1 MTGAIA
7 VVGAG
12 SWGTALAATWARSEK
27 TVRLWCRRSEL
38 AESMRRTR
46 QNPDYL
52 PGVSIPPSVE
62 IDESIEQIVSGA
74 SIVVLAAPSHVYRSV
89 LAELAPS
96 VRPETIFVSAAKG
109 IENDTLMR
117 MSEVT
122 RDVFRS
128 AFTPRFAA
136 LSGPTF
142 APEVARGEPA
152 AVVIASNDAR
162 LRARLQQEL
171 STPRFRLYTNADTV
185 GVEMGA
191 AAKNII
197 AIAAGVTEGLGL
209 GSNTTAALI
218 TRGLAEITRLAVAC
232 GGRRETLAG
241 LAGLGDLALTSYGYL
256 SRNRQVGIA
265 LGQGRSIAEITA
277 GMRMVAEGV
286 KTTKSAVALAGA
298 LNVDMPIAAK
308 MYAVLYEGLRPEDA
322 IDELMERKLRE
333 E

>member
-1 MTGAIA
+1 MSSTIA

-12 SWGTALAATWARSEK
+12 SWGTALSVTWARADK
-27 TVRLWCRRSEL
+27 TVRLWARRPEL
-38 AESMRRTR
+38 AAALSASRE
-46 QNPDYL
+46 NAEYL
-52 PGVSIPPSVE
+52 PSVSIPASVDVGPA
-62 IDESIEQIVSGA
+62 IQTVVDGA
-74 SIVVLAAPSHVYRSV
+74 DIVVVAAPSHVYRAV
-89 LAELAPS
+89 LRQLAPAA
-96 VRPETIFVSAAKG
+96 RPETIFVSAAKG
-109 IENDTLMR
+109 IENDSLMR

-122 RDVFRS
+122 DDVFRS
-128 AFTPRFAA
+128 AFRPRFAV

-152 AVVIASNDAR
+152 AVVIASTDAD
-162 LRARLQQEL
+162 LRLQLQAEL

-185 GVEMGA
+185 GVEVAA

-209 GSNTTAALI
+209 GSNTIAALI

-241 LAGLGDLALTSYGYL
+241 LAGLGDLALTSYGHR

-265 LGQGRSIAEITA
+265 LGREQSIAEITA

-286 KTTKSAVALAGA
+286 KTTKAAVALAAA
-298 LNVDMPIAAK
+298 LKVDMPIAAK
-308 MYAVLYEGLRPEDA
+308 MYEVLYEGLRPEVA
-322 IDELMERKLRE
+322 INDLMERKLRE

>member
-1 MTGAIA
+1 MSSSIA

-12 SWGTALAATWARSEK
+12 SWGTALSVIWARAGKS
-27 TVRLWCRRSEL
+27 VRLWARRSDL
-38 AESMRRTR
+38 AAAMNSTR
-46 QNPDYL
+46 ENAEYL
-52 PGVSIPPSVE
+52 PGVSIPESV
-62 IDESIEQIVSGA
+62 QISDAIASTVIGA
-74 SIVVLAAPSHVYRSV
+74 DIVIVAAPSHVFRGV
-89 LAELAPS
+89 LESITPAA
-96 VRPETIFVSAAKG
+96 RADMIFVSAAKG

-142 APEVARGEPA
+142 APEVARGDPA
-152 AVVIASNDAR
+152 AVVIASVDAE
-162 LRARLQQEL
+162 LRLQLQAAL
-171 STPRFRLYTNADTV
+171 STPRFRLYTNADIV
-185 GVEMGA
+185 GVEVAA

-209 GSNTTAALI
+209 GSNTIAALI

-241 LAGLGDLALTSYGYL
+241 LAGLGDLALTSYGEQ

-265 LGQGRSIAEITA
+265 LGEGKKIDEIIAGT
-277 GMRMVAEGV
+277 RMVAEGV
-286 KTTKSAVALAGA
+286 KTTRAAVALAGA

-308 MYAVLYEGLRPEDA
+308 IHAVLYEGLRPEDA
-322 IDELMERKLRE
+322 INDLLERKLRE